1 VARRESLEVSGR
13 GALALPAAAALALAV
28 LAAPASGAGPGQSD
42 VPYVSTPWVVVD
54 AMIELAAIGPADYV
68 IDLGSGDGRLVIAAA
83 KRHGAR
89 GFGVDIDSA
98 LVRTARQEAKRQGV
112 ADRVEFVEENLFV
125 TRIDRATVMTLY
137 LFPRVMMELRPRFLA
152 ELRPGSRIVS
162 HEFGLDEWRPDA
174 QRTISVPDK
183 PYGPPRS
190 EVYLWI
196 VPANAAGDWRWR
208 SGDAGEI
215 TLMLAQTFQVLEG
228 RTSVGGR
235 PGRLEEGRMRGESIR
250 FILHG
255 EAGGRAT
262 RQEYNG
268 RVSGDTIT
276 GTVRQDGVESEW
288 KATRVRRGHI
298 AVTGNG

>member
-1 VARRESLEVSGR
+1 MSGHEVR
-13 GALALPAAAALALAV
+13 ALPAAAVLMAV
-28 LAAPASGAGPGQSD
+28 LAAPATAAGPEQSD
-42 VPYVSTPWVVVD
+42 VPYVPTPWVVVD
-54 AMIELAAIGPADYV
+54 AMLELAAIGPKDFV
-68 IDLGSGDGRLVIAAA
+68 VDLGSGDGRLVIAAS

-89 GFGVDIDSA
+89 GFGVDIDSG

-125 TRIDRATVMTLY
+125 TQIGRATVMTLY
-137 LFPRVMMELRPRFLA
+137 LYPRVMMQLRPRFLE
-152 ELRPGSRIVS
+152 ELKPGTRIVS
-162 HEFGLDEWRPDA
+162 HEFDFEDWRPDA

-190 EVYLWI
+190 EIFLWI

-208 SGDAGEI
+208 SGDGGEVAL
-215 TLMLAQTFQVLEG
+215 TLAQAFQVLDG
-228 RTSVGGR
+228 RPSVGGR
-235 PGRLEEGRMRGESIR
+235 PGRLEDGRMRGESIR
-250 FILHG
+250 FILRS
-255 EAGGRAT
+255 EAGGRAIT
-262 RQEYNG
+262 QEYHG

-288 KATRVRRGHI
+288 KATRARRGQI